1 MTKEP
6 DFLLFAQHGWADTGN
21 DIGRLA
27 RSLASHKTMTIVPS
41 LNWLQTS
48 LRIEPLI
55 REVERLAGETIASYP
70 ETPIR
75 IIGHSMGGLIWL
87 EVLHR
92 HREWWSKVHSLVVI
106 GSPIGGSDVARKIDP
121 FSMGIG
127 IARDLGKNRRNLAV
141 NIASEIPTL
150 SIASD
155 IGLGTDG
162 LVTVPN
168 TKFDRANWIL
178 ISGIRHAALKCHPQ
192 VGSLIAEFW
201 NAPQISN
208 LADVNLAVK
217 LIDRL
222 QALPGMT
229 DTDYRYL
236 KRSRLAIEFDEN
248 LSIRIWH
255 SPFKV
260 NYVFIVDQ
268 SKCLY
273 AGCVGILHTKA
284 LRETLAE
291 FKTQSEIIK

>member
-1 MTKEP
+1 MNHQLNP

-27 RSLASHKTMTIVPS
+27 SSLATPNTISIVPS

-55 REVERLAGETIASYP
+55 LAVERIASEIIANYP
-70 ETPIR
+70 QTPIK

-92 HREWWSKVHSLVVI
+92 NRQWWSKIHSLVVI

-121 FSMGIG
+121 LGMGIG
-127 IARDLGKNRRNLAV
+127 IARDLGKNRRDLATT
-141 NIASEIPTL
+141 IASNIPTL

-162 LVTVPN
+162 LVTVAN

-178 ISGIRHAALKCHPQ
+178 ISGIRHAWLKCHPQ
-192 VGSLIAEFW
+192 VADLITKFW
-201 NAPQISN
+201 VNPQIGHRITGD
-208 LADVNLAVK
+208 LELE

-222 QALPGMT
+222 QKVPGMT
-229 DTDYRYL
+229 DSDYRYFS
-236 KRSRLAIEFDEN
+236 RSRSILEFAEALKIN
-248 LSIRIWH
+248 TWKN
-255 SPFKV
+255 PFGI
-260 NYVFIVDQ
+260 NYVFVAQ
-268 SKCLY
+268 QARCLY
-273 AGCVGILHTKA
+273 AGYVGLLHAVDLQKA
-284 LRETLAE
+284 LANFR
-291 FKTQSEIIK
+291 

>member
-1 MTKEP
+1 
-6 DFLLFAQHGWADTGN
+6 
-21 DIGRLA
+21 
-27 RSLASHKTMTIVPS
+27 
-41 LNWLQTS
+41 
-48 LRIEPLI
+48 LRIEPLV

-92 HREWWSKVHSLVVI
+92 HREWWSKIHSLVVI
-106 GSPIGGSDVARKIDP
+106 GSPIGGSDVARTIDP
-121 FSMGIG
+121 FGMGIG

-141 NIASEIPTL
+141 AIASQIPTL

-162 LVTVPN
+162 LVTIPN
-168 TKFDRANWIL
+168 TKFDRANWML
-178 ISGIRHAALKCHPQ
+178 VSGIRHAALKCHPQ
-192 VGSLIAEFW
+192 VGGLIAEFW
-201 NAPQISN
+201 NAPQIGN
-208 LADVNLAVK
+208 LETIK

-236 KRSRLAIEFDEN
+236 ERSRLAIEFDEN
-248 LSIRIWH
+248 LSIRIWQ

-260 NYVFIVDQ
+260 NYVFVVDRA
-268 SKCLY
+268 KCLY
-273 AGCVGILHTKA
+273 AGCVGILHIKA

-291 FKTQSEIIK
+291 FKTQNGIF